1 MVITDDKNIAEKCY
15 RLKNHGRINKG
26 TFIHDEIGFN
36 FSFTEMQAALGIA
49 QMKKLPKVISKKK
62 KYMIPT

>member
-36 FSFTEMQAALGIA
+36 FSLL
-49 QMKKLPKVISKKK
+49 KCKLLWVLRK
-62 KYMIPT
+62 